1 MIRQTTLQFLKDLK
15 KNNKKEWFDVNRKR
29 FENARDNFEDFTGD
43 IIKRISRFDETI
55 AYLQPKNC
63 TFRQNRDVRFSKDK
77 SPYKINMG
85 MYISKGGKKGFQP
98 GYYFHL
104 EPGDKSM
111 VAGGLWMP
119 MAPELK
125 KVRQEIDY
133 NWNEFSSILQN
144 KKFVKTYGDLQ
155 RSSDVSL
162 TRPPK
167 DYEVDNP
174 AIEYIKLK
182 SLIASLKITDKELIS
197 TDLSKKVAGY
207 FETLKPL
214 IGFLNKAVED

>member
-1 MIRQTTLQFLKDLK
+1 MIQKTTLQFLKEIK
-15 KNNKKEWFDVNRKR
+15 KNNKKEWFEANRKR
-29 FENARDNFEDFTGD
+29 FENARDDFEDFTGG
-43 IIKRISRFDETI
+43 IIKRISRFDESI

-85 MYISKGGKKGFQP
+85 MYISKGGKNGFQS

-104 EPGDKSM
+104 EPGGKSM

-133 NWNEFSSILQN
+133 NWDEFRSIIQN
-144 KKFVKTYGDLQ
+144 KKFVKTYGDFQ
-155 RSSDVSL
+155 RSSDVLLS
-162 TRPPK
+162 RPPK
-167 DYEVDNP
+167 NYEADNP

-182 SLIASLKITDKELIS
+182 SLIASLKISDEELGS
-197 TDLSKKVAGY
+197 KDLSKKVAGY

-214 IGFLNKAVED
+214 IDFLNKAVED

>member
-1 MIRQTTLQFLKDLK
+1 MVQLSTLQFLKDIK
-15 KNNKKEWFDVNRKR
+15 KNNNKEWLEANRRK
-29 FENARDNFEDFTGD
+29 FENAKLDFENFTGD
-43 IIKRISRFDETI
+43 LIKRLGRIDESI
-55 AYLQPKNC
+55 AHLQPKEC

-85 MYISKGGKKGFQP
+85 MYISKGGKKGSNS

-104 EPGDKSM
+104 EPGRSL

-133 NWNEFSSILQN
+133 NLEDFNKILQH
-144 KKFVKTYGDLQ
+144 KKFKAAFGELD
-155 RSSDVSL
+155 RSPEYLL

-167 DYEVDNP
+167 GYADDNP
-174 AIEYIKLK
+174 AIEYLK
-182 SLIASLKITDKELIS
+182 FKSFIVSVKIADVELS
-197 TDLSKKVAGY
+197 SKDLVKKVTGY

-214 IGFLNKAVED
+214 VDFLNQAVDD

>member
-1 MIRQTTLQFLKDLK
+1 MVQLSTLQFLKNIK
-15 KNNKKEWFDVNRKR
+15 KNNNKEWLDANRR
-29 FENARDNFEDFTGD
+29 NFENAKLDFENFTGE
-43 IIKRISRFDETI
+43 IIKRLGRIDESI
-55 AYLQPKNC
+55 AHLLPKEC

-85 MYISKGGKKGFQP
+85 MYISKGGKKGFHP

-104 EPGDKSM
+104 EPGRSI

-119 MAPELK
+119 MASELK

-133 NWNEFSSILQN
+133 NLEDFKKILQN
-144 KKFVKTYGDLQ
+144 KKFKSVFGELEKNPEYI
-155 RSSDVSL
+155 L

-167 DYEVDNP
+167 GYEDDNP
-174 AIEYIKLK
+174 AIEYLKFK
-182 SLIASLKITDKELIS
+182 SLLVTKKITD
-197 TDLSKKVAGY
+197 TDLTSKDLVKKVTGY

-214 IGFLNKAVED
+214 IDFLNKAVED